1 MLPDDWGLADY
12 YLSPPLSFA
21 IVLSKSALE
30 VVPLDADYDA
40 LFGYSYWMRSVTGT
54 TAEYDNTPAKFPG
67 RGRPRVTACGLSP
80 EDVGN
85 SLFRPVADKC
95 GAVRKLLVIP
105 HDILYVLPFEAMQR
119 TEDDGSASYL
129 ISDWTFAELPSAF
142 LLTQA
147 EKIDV
152 PKDDSLLLV
161 ANPAYAK
168 LFKKSPKENWGN
180 FSREWRNTLQRDPA
194 VGKLLDGYFLPLT
207 EIFSGNAQ
215 KEEQEKFVAGLKAVW
230 NDNLAE
236 TEKNAK
242 WASSVKKD
250 FAQFMN
256 PLPGSQNEADSLNG
270 LWEEKRQTPPR
281 TLFAGHASESAF
293 WDSDPGRYRYI
304 HIACHGYDRGSI
316 PDLQPGLA
324 LSPVL
329 DMKNDSFLQMG
340 ELATVKWNA
349 ELITLS
355 ACETGLGDLYVGDG
369 MFGLSTV
376 LLAGGAKG
384 AILTRWRAVDESAA
398 EFMPKFYSNILEGQ
412 PPVEAL
418 RSAQLDLLKGVYS
431 APQHWAIF
439 KYVGIPW

>member
-1 MLPDDWGLADY
+1 
-12 YLSPPLSFA
+12 
-21 IVLSKSALE
+21 
-30 VVPLDADYDA
+30 
-40 LFGYSYWMRSVTGT
+40 MRSAAGT
-54 TAEYDNTPAKFPG
+54 LAEYDENKFPG
-67 RGRPRVTACGLSP
+67 RGRPLVTACGLSP

-85 SLFRPVADKC
+85 SLFRPVAGKC
-95 GAVRKLLVIP
+95 GDLRKLLVIP
-105 HDILYVLPFEAMQR
+105 HDVLYVLPFEAMQS
-119 TEDDGSASYL
+119 TKDDGSASYL

-142 LLTQA
+142 LLTQS
-147 EKIDV
+147 EKIHT
-152 PKDDSLLLV
+152 PEDDSFLLV

-168 LFKKSPKENWGN
+168 LFKKSANESWGN
-180 FSREWRNTLQRDPA
+180 FSLEWRNTVERDPEIR
-194 VGKLLDGYFLPLT
+194 KLLDDYLKDMPLT
-207 EIFSGNAQ
+207 QVFFAEAQ
-215 KEEQEKFVAGLKAVW
+215 EEERKKFLEGLKGVW
-230 NDNLAE
+230 SDNLTE
-236 TEKNAK
+236 TEKNTQ
-242 WASSVKKD
+242 WGFSVKKD

-256 PLPGSQNEADSLNG
+256 PLPCSQSEADNLSN
-270 LWEEKRQTPPR
+270 LWEKKRQTSPQ
-281 TLFAGHASESAF
+281 TLFAGSASESAF

-329 DMKNDSFLQMG
+329 DLKNDSFLQMG

-384 AILTRWRAVDESAA
+384 AILTRWRAVDERAA
-398 EFMPKFYSNILEGQ
+398 EFMPKFYSNMLDGQ
-412 PPVEAL
+412 PPVDAL
-418 RSAQLDLLKGVYS
+418 RSAQLDLLNGSY
-431 APQHWAIF
+431 PEPRHWAIF